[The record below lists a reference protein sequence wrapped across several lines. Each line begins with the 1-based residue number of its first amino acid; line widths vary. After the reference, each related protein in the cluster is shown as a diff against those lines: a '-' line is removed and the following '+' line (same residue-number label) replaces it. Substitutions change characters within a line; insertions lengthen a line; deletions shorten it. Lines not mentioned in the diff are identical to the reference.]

1 MSNAHDR
8 RASGTS
14 RMPFEAMVEMVGT
27 LGPSYEAQAVNLS
40 EEGMQLRGAYLPE
53 VGQPVMC
60 RFDAGN
66 DLTVTAAGEV
76 LWREDLGSGGEFGI
90 RFTNLDG
97 ASTVALQRVLG
108 MQDDAAQ
115 GVSLA
120 AAESGR
126 KVRLHIEGLAS
137 PMRAR
142 IKDQRGPGGV
152 TAYTELGFL
161 RMDRPLSLEDAQSG
175 QRRPALIEKV
185 EVEVDG
191 KSKVPQLV
199 FGLRYDDEQGR
210 AASAA
215 AKMSVH
221 VERSERPSLTD
232 VGASGH
238 GSMSSIG
245 AMEVPIEQTPH
256 DVSAPEMEA
265 HGEGESDEV
274 PPEDGEQPAAAAAQM
289 ADDESSPNKM
299 KAVIGKVGGAVG
311 PMLSGWAQ
319 RAKVAAAL
327 IAAKA
332 RRAEATGDDVEIP
345 VRRTTAPAPGGG
357 LHAEGRRVIRGS
369 LGSIHEERFEESDE
383 TKPKLKITKK
393 KAAIAGTVGIA
404 AILVFFA
411 MKKPAP
417 TEPLAA
423 APPAETA
430 QTQSAEAPPTTPA
443 NATPAPMPTTPPNDP
458 LAAAAL
464 TPKPAGKPGK
474 VTPFTNGPVGSH
486 PNTIKIK
493 MDGPIE
499 AIQGATQPAGFT
511 IVLPN
516 RKSADGAATALA
528 DKDPRLAG
536 LNISN
541 EAGGAELTVSFKD
554 GVPNYLVKAKGD
566 TLELS
571 LAGESKHA
579 EKSQAHETKKKAPHG
594 KKR

>member
-1 MSNAHDR
+1 
-8 RASGTS
+8 
-14 RMPFEAMVEMVGT
+14 MPFDAMVEMVGT

-76 LWREDLGSGGEFGI
+76 LWREDLGDGGEFGI

-108 MQDDAAQ
+108 MVEDA
-115 GVSLA
+115 GA
-120 AAESGR
+120 AAAAGATGASVMNEPGR

-142 IKDQRGPGGV
+142 IKDVKGPANV

-161 RMDRPLSLEDAQSG
+161 RMDRPLHLEDAASG
-175 QRRPALIEKV
+175 QRRPAMIEKV
-185 EVEVDG
+185 EVAVDG
-191 KSKVPQLV
+191 SSKVPQLV
-199 FGLRYDDEQGR
+199 FGLCYDDEEAR
-210 AASAA
+210 AMNAPSSASHD
-215 AKMSVH
+215 M
-221 VERSERPSLTD
+221 
-232 VGASGH
+232 

-245 AMEVPIEQTPH
+245 AMEVPIEQAPPASH
-256 DVSAPEMEA
+256 DDMHAHASEA
-265 HGEGESDEV
+265 ESGSGSDSDSDEV
-274 PPEDGEQPAAAAAQM
+274 PLEEGEQPPAAAATAQV
-289 ADDESSPNKM
+289 ADDDESSPNKFKQAM
-299 KAVIGKVGGAVG
+299 AKVTPVI
-311 PMLSGWAQ
+311 SGWAN
-319 RAKVAAAL
+319 RAKMAAAL

-332 RRAEATGDDVEIP
+332 RRSEATGQDVEIP

-357 LHAEGRRVIRGS
+357 LHAEGRRVIRGVT
-369 LGSIHEERFEESDE
+369 LGTIQEERFEDGDDA
-383 TKPKLKITKK
+383 KPKLKVTKK
-393 KAAIAGTVGIA
+393 KAAIAGTIGIA

-411 MKKPAP
+411 VKKPAP
-417 TEPLAA
+417 TEPLATAPPADSALSASNGSNGSNAANGSNASNASNGAPA
-423 APPAETA
+423 APPSPTTLAPM
-430 QTQSAEAPPTTPA
+430 APPT
-443 NATPAPMPTTPPNDP
+443 DP
-458 LAAAAL
+458 LAAQAL
-464 TPKPAGKPGK
+464 TPKATTGKPGK
-474 VTPFTNGPVGSH
+474 VTPFTNGPVGAH

-516 RKSADGAATALA
+516 RKAADPASALA

-536 LNISN
+536 LNVSN
-541 EAGGAELTVSFKD
+541 EASGAELTVTFKD
-554 GVPNYLVKAKGD
+554 GVPNYLVRAKGD
-566 TLELS
+566 TLELV
-571 LAGESKHA
+571 LAGAALHA

-594 KKR
+594 KKH

>member
-60 RFDAGN
+60 RFDAGGE
-66 DLTVTAAGEV
+66 LTVTAAGEV

-97 ASTVALQRVLG
+97 ASTVALQRILG
-108 MQDDAAQ
+108 MQEDAAQ

-142 IKDQRGPGGV
+142 IKEQRGPGGV

-191 KSKVPQLV
+191 SSKVPQLV

-210 AASAA
+210 AAS
-215 AKMSVH
+215 KMSVH
-221 VERSERPSLTD
+221 VERSERPSL
-232 VGASGH
+232 
-238 GSMSSIG
+238 SSIG
-245 AMEVPIEQTPH
+245 AMEVPVEQTPH
-256 DVSAPEMEA
+256 DVAAPEMEMEA
-265 HGEGESDEV
+265 HASEENDEV
-274 PPEDGEQPAAAAAQM
+274 PAEDGEHASAAAAQTS
-289 ADDESSPNKM
+289 DDESAPNKL
-299 KAVIGKVGGAVG
+299 KATMSKVGGAVG

-332 RRAEATGDDVEIP
+332 RRSEATGDDVEIP

-357 LHAEGRRVIRGS
+357 LHAEGRRVIRTS
-369 LGSIHEERFEESDE
+369 LGSIHEERFEEGDE
-383 TKPKLKITKK
+383 TKPKLKVTKK
-393 KAAIAGTVGIA
+393 KAAIAGTVGLA

-411 MKKPAP
+411 MKKPAT

-430 QTQSAEAPPTTPA
+430 QSPAPAAAPAPTTPA
-443 NATPAPMPTTPPNDP
+443 NATPVPTTPPNDP

-474 VTPFTNGPVGSH
+474 VTPFTNGPVGAH

-516 RKSADGAATALA
+516 RKSADGAAAALA

-536 LNISN
+536 LNLSN
-541 EAGGAELTVSFKD
+541 EASGAELTVTFKD

>member
-8 RASGTS
+8 RAPGTA
-14 RMPFEAMVEMVGT
+14 RMPFDAMVEMVGT

-60 RFDAGN
+60 RFDAGQ

-76 LWREDLGSGGEFGI
+76 LWREDLGDGGEFGI

-108 MQDDAAQ
+108 MVEDAA
-115 GVSLA
+115 A
-120 AAESGR
+120 APAPGAVANEPGR

-142 IKDQRGPGGV
+142 IKDVNGPNGV

-161 RMDRPLSLEDAQSG
+161 RMDRPLELEDAASG
-175 QRRPALIEKV
+175 GRRPAMIEKV
-185 EVEVDG
+185 EVAVDG
-191 KSKVPQLV
+191 NSKIPQLV
-199 FGLRYDDEQGR
+199 FGLRYDDEEAR
-210 AASAA
+210 AARA
-215 AKMSVH
+215 
-221 VERSERPSLTD
+221 P
-232 VGASGH
+232 
-238 GSMSSIG
+238 SMSSIG
-245 AMEVPIEQTPH
+245 AMEVPVEQTPH
-256 DVSAPEMEA
+256 DTPSDMHARSD
-265 HGEGESDEV
+265 ESDEV
-274 PPEDGEQPAAAAAQM
+274 PAEEGGEPAAAQAEAM
-289 ADDESSPNKM
+289 DDTDEESSPNKFKLAM
-299 KAVIGKVGGAVG
+299 AKVSPVI
-311 PMLSGWAQ
+311 SGWAA

-332 RRAEATGDDVEIP
+332 RRAEATGQDVEIP

-357 LHAEGRRVIRGS
+357 LHTDGRRVVRGATI
-369 LGSIHEERFEESDE
+369 GSIHEERFEESDE

-393 KAAIAGTVGIA
+393 RAAIAGTIGVA

-411 MKKPAP
+411 VKKPAP
-417 TEPLAA
+417 TEPLAS

-430 QTQSAEAPPTTPA
+430 NA
-443 NATPAPMPTTPPNDP
+443 NATPAPAAPPTEEPAPAMPVPPPNDP
-458 LAAAAL
+458 LAAQAL
-464 TPKPAGKPGK
+464 APKPAGKPGK
-474 VTPFTNGPVGSH
+474 VTPFTNGPVGSR

-516 RKSADGAATALA
+516 RKTAEPATSLA

-536 LNISN
+536 LNVSN
-541 EAGGAELTVSFKD
+541 EASGAELTVTFKD
-554 GVPNYLVKAKGD
+554 GVPNYIVRAKND
-566 TLELS
+566 VLEVV
-571 LAGESKHA
+571 LAGSPSHA
-579 EKSQAHETKKKAPHG
+579 ERSQARETKKKPART